1 MHILPH
7 ALPYFM
13 CHCTEYK
20 LSALK
25 VRISEE

>member
-1 MHILPH
+1 MIILPH

-20 LSALK
+20 LSTL
-25 VRISEE
+25 